1 MPRVMT
7 KPAPPIDCSSGST
20 EEFQALLDAAVDGVI
35 VIDHLGCIQAF
46 NRAAE
51 RLFGYA
57 ALEILGTN
65 VNTLMA
71 GRDRSAHD
79 EHLARYGA
87 TRIPHIIGRGREV
100 EARRKDGSVVPVLL
114 SVGAVA
120 GAEPP
125 RFVGFVQDISLRRRS
140 EEETHRLQE
149 RLTHVSR
156 LTTVGEMSAGIA
168 HELNQPLT
176 AVANYAQACDR
187 LLGMPDPDIDE
198 IRGALRQITAQAVR
212 AGDIIRRL
220 RTLAR
225 NDVMKREPTDIN
237 ALIRE
242 LTELI
247 QLDAKTHEVQ
257 YRLELAVEPP
267 QADVDRP
274 RVQQVILNLVHN
286 ALEALAESPGGVR
299 EVVVRTR
306 LTSEGEVEIA
316 VCDTGP
322 GVSPAIVPRLFDPF
336 CTSKTHGTGLGLA
349 MSRTI
354 IRSHQG
360 TLDYCPNLPRGACFT
375 VRLPLDRVENP

>member
-1 MPRVMT
+1 MPRVMI
-7 KPAPPIDCSSGST
+7 KPASPTSPGSGSA

-35 VIDHLGCIQAF
+35 VIDHLGCIEVF

-51 RLFGYA
+51 HLFGYSA
-57 ALEILGTN
+57 EEIRGKN

-71 GRDRSAHD
+71 ASDRGAHD
-79 EHLARYGA
+79 QHLARYEA
-87 TRIPHIIGRGREV
+87 TRVPHIIGGGREV
-100 EARRKDGSVVPVLL
+100 EARRKDGSVFPVHL

-125 RFVGFVQDISLRRRS
+125 RFVGFVQDISFRRRS
-140 EEETHRLQE
+140 EEETRRLQE

-187 LLGMPDPDIDE
+187 LLGMPDPDIAE

-225 NDVMKREPTDIN
+225 NDVMKLEPTDVN
-237 ALIRE
+237 VLIGE

-247 QLDAKTHEVQ
+247 QLDAKTHEVR

-267 QADVDRP
+267 QANVDRG
-274 RVQQVILNLVHN
+274 RLQQVILNLVHN
-286 ALEALAESPGGVR
+286 ALEALAGSPGGVR
-299 EVVVRTR
+299 EVAVRTR

-360 TLDYCPNLPRGACFT
+360 TLEYRPNLPRGASFT
-375 VRLPLDRVENP
+375 VRLPLDSVETP

>member
-7 KPAPPIDCSSGST
+7 KPASLTYRDSGSA

-35 VIDHLGCIQAF
+35 IIDHLGCIQAF

-51 RLFGYA
+51 HLFGYSGP
-57 ALEILGTN
+57 EILGTN
-65 VNTLMA
+65 INTLMA
-71 GRDRSAHD
+71 GPDGSAHD

-87 TRIPHIIGRGREV
+87 PRVPHIIGRGREV
-100 EARRKDGSVVPVLL
+100 EARRKDGSVLPVLL
-114 SVGAVA
+114 SVGAIA

-125 RFVGFVQDISLRRRS
+125 RFVGFIQDISSRRRS

-149 RLTHVSR
+149 RLTQVSR

-176 AVANYAQACDR
+176 AVANYAQACDC
-187 LLGMPDPDIDE
+187 LLGMQDPDIAE

-212 AGDIIRRL
+212 AGDIIHRL

-225 NDVMKREPTDIN
+225 NDVMKLEPTDVN
-237 ALIRE
+237 VLIGE

-247 QLDAKTHEVQ
+247 QLDARTHEVQ

-267 QADVDRP
+267 QAIVDRA

-286 ALEALAESPGGVR
+286 ALEALAESPGGMR
-299 EVVVRTR
+299 EVTVRTR

-322 GVSPAIVPRLFDPF
+322 AASRGNIPSLLESF
-336 CTSKTHGTGLGLA
+336 CT
-349 MSRTI
+349 
-354 IRSHQG
+354 
-360 TLDYCPNLPRGACFT
+360 
-375 VRLPLDRVENP
+375 

>member
-7 KPAPPIDCSSGST
+7 KPASPIYRSCGSA

-35 VIDHLGCIQAF
+35 VIDHLGHIQAF

-51 RLFGYA
+51 HLFGYA
-57 ALEILGTN
+57 APEILGTN
-65 VNTLMA
+65 ISTLIA
-71 GRDRSAHD
+71 GPDRGAHD

-87 TRIPHIIGRGREV
+87 SRVPHIIGRGREV
-100 EARRKDGSVVPVLL
+100 EARRKDGSVLPVLL
-114 SVGAVA
+114 SVGAIA

-125 RFVGFVQDISLRRRS
+125 RFVGFIQDISSRRRS

-187 LLGMPDPDIDE
+187 LLGMPDPDIAE

-225 NDVMKREPTDIN
+225 NDVMKLEPTDLN
-237 ALIRE
+237 VLISE

-247 QLDAKTHEVQ
+247 QLDAKTYDVH
-257 YRLELAVEPP
+257 YRLELAATPP
-267 QADVDRP
+267 QANVDRG
-274 RVQQVILNLVHN
+274 RIQQVILNLVRN
-286 ALEALAESPGGVR
+286 ALEALTETPGGVR
-299 EVVVRTR
+299 EVSVRIR
-306 LTSEGEVEIA
+306 RAAGGEVEIA

-322 GVSPAIVPRLFDPF
+322 GISPAIAPRLFDPF

-360 TLDYCPNLPRGACFT
+360 TLDYYPNMPRGACFT
-375 VRLPLDRVENP
+375 VRLPRGSEATS